1 MTTTQEQQ
9 TLRGVVDAT
18 NESGIQIGGRWYNFT
33 RAYRDS
39 GGPMPSKGET
49 VSIVWHPF
57 RTNQGRELR
66 MVDDYESIQVPERQ
80 LDAPAHDEPGGRW
93 LHDDKPVV
101 TRLAC
106 LNAAVALHTQFGK
119 IDESTPDDYES
130 SVLGLAERFVS
141 WATWGGSD
149 SPDSV

>member
-1 MTTTQEQQ
+1 M
-9 TLRGVVDAT
+9 LRGVRGVVAAT
-18 NESGIQIGGRWYNFT
+18 NESGIQIGGQWYTFS

-49 VSIVWHPF
+49 VALTWHAF

-66 MVDDYESIQVPERQ
+66 MVDDYASIQVPERQ
-80 LDAPAHDEPGGRW
+80 LDAPAQDEPGGRW

-106 LNAAVALHTQFGK
+106 LNASIEYHKMTAAPELS
-119 IDESTPDDYES
+119 EE

-141 WATWGGSD
+141 WATWGGSG
-149 SPDSV
+149 SPDSA